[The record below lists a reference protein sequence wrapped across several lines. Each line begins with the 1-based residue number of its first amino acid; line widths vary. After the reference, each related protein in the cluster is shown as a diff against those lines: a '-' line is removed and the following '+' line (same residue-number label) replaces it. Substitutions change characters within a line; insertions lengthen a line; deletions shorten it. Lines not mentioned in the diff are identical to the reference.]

1 MSEAMQIWMEIAFN
15 VAYLI
20 AVWVLV
26 YLMAKRQPHL
36 PAASPGR
43 SPRATFWRS
52 ASIVRVP
59 RLVL

>member
-1 MSEAMQIWMEIAFN
+1 MSETMQMWMEVAFN

-36 PAASPGR
+36 AENLQPKTKP
-43 SPRATFWRS
+43 F
-52 ASIVRVP
+52 
-59 RLVL
+59 